1 MEEEVL
7 RDLGFSER
15 EIKVYLALL
24 ELGSTTVGP
33 IAAKTRLQHSKV
45 YQTLEKLIDRG
56 LVTFVIKSKTKY
68 FQAEEPKKILSFI
81 KEKERSFKEILPGL
95 EQKQKQAQSPQIAKV
110 YEGYKAIKS
119 MFESILDEM
128 NKKSYY
134 YVFAFKD
141 EYVESPLASRFLR
154 DIHQNLSE
162 KRVDDRLIAH
172 QCVKKEFLKN
182 YSKIPNIKYKFTS
195 LKIPFGLMIIDD
207 KIINLVW
214 GKRPTAIEIVS
225 QQMAT
230 QYKEFFL
237 EIWKHSNKIRKS

>member
-1 MEEEVL
+1 MKEEVL

-68 FQAEEPKKILSFI
+68 FQAEEPKQILSII
-81 KEKERSFKEILPGL
+81 KEKERSFKEILPEL
-95 EQKQKQAQSPQIAKV
+95 EQKQKQAQSPQTAKV

-119 MFESILDEM
+119 MFESILDEL
-128 NKKSYY
+128 NNKSYY

-141 EYVESPLASRFLR
+141 EYMESPLASRFLR
-154 DIHQNLSE
+154 NIHQQLAE
-162 KRVDDRLIAH
+162 KKVDDRLIAH
-172 QCVKKEFLKN
+172 KSIKSEFLKN
-182 YSKIPNIKYKFTS
+182 YSDISKIKYQFTS
-195 LKIPFGLMIIDD
+195 LKIPFGLMIIND
-207 KIINLVW
+207 KIINWVW

-225 QQMAT
+225 KQMAN

-237 EIWKHSNKIRKS
+237 EIWRLSN

>member
-1 MEEEVL
+1 MEEDVL

-33 IAAKTRLQHSKV
+33 IASKTRLQHSKV

-68 FQAEEPKKILSFI
+68 FQAEEPKHILSMI
-81 KEKERSFKEILPGL
+81 KEKERSFKEILPEL
-95 EQKQKQAQSPQIAKV
+95 EQKQKQAQSPQTAKV

-119 MFESILDEM
+119 MFESILEEL
-128 NKKSYY
+128 NNKSYY

-154 DIHQNLSE
+154 DIHQQLLE
-162 KRVDDRLIAH
+162 KKVDDRLIAH
-172 QCVKKEFLKN
+172 KSIKSEFLKN
-182 YSKIPNIKYKFTS
+182 YSDIPKIKYKFTS

-207 KIINLVW
+207 KVINWIW
-214 GKRPTAIEIVS
+214 GKRPTAIQIVS
-225 QQMAT
+225 QQMAK

-237 EIWKHSNKIRKS
+237 EIWRLSN

>member
-1 MEEEVL
+1 MEEDIF

-56 LVTFVIKSKTKY
+56 LTTFVLKSKTKY
-68 FQAEEPKKILSFI
+68 FQAEEPKQILAII
-81 KEKERSFKEILPGL
+81 KEKERNFNEILPKL
-95 EQKQKQAQSPQIAKV
+95 EQKQQQAQSPQTAKV

-119 MFESILDEM
+119 MFDSILDELDS
-128 NKKSYY
+128 KSYY

-154 DIHQNLSE
+154 NIHQQLSE
-162 KRVDDRLIAH
+162 KKVDDRLIAH
-172 QCVKKEFLKN
+172 KSIKREFLKN
-182 YSKIPNIKYKFTS
+182 YSDIPKIKHKFTS

-207 KIINLVW
+207 KVINWVW
-214 GKRPTAIEIVS
+214 GKRPTAIETVS
-225 QQMAT
+225 KQIAN

-237 EIWKHSNKIRKS
+237 EIWNFSK